1 MDTQLA
7 ILKLIDESCRKLSL
21 SDYGDIRWD
30 HGQQVRSIVLRGE
43 RGDRNVWS
51 EFLDML
57 RGDSNAASG
66 FYRLLGQLG
75 LVWYST
81 FHEREMVS
89 VPNGMLPFT
98 DEQEAEFLAAFEP
111 QPNAPRPP
119 SHKPDPMAGD
129 VMYVEWKPG
138 LTGHARIGRVRKS
151 GSGKTLYYFTYVL
164 TSLKGQGYKAN
175 YIDSESGM
183 EFWVSNCRKDGND
196 TLYPGLIE
204 VDPNAREEYWVKI
217 RDMPENIQVTSFRSE
232 GKHSKRRPN

>member
-21 SDYGDIRWD
+21 SDCGEITWD
-30 HGQQVRSIVLRGE
+30 HGQQIRSIVLRGE
-43 RGDRNVWS
+43 RGERDVWS

-75 LVWYST
+75 VVRYST
-81 FHEREMVS
+81 YHEREV
-89 VPNGMLPFT
+89 VTAPNGMLPFT
-98 DEQEAEFLAAFEP
+98 DEQETEFLAAFDT
-111 QPNAPRPP
+111 QPYAPNTP
-119 SHKPDPMAGD
+119 SQKPDPMAGE
-129 VMYVEWKPG
+129 VVYVEWKPG
-138 LTGHARIGRVRKS
+138 LAGHARIGRVRKS

-175 YIDSESGM
+175 YIDTESGM

-196 TLYPGLIE
+196 TLYPGIIE
-204 VDPNAREEYWVKI
+204 VDPNAREEYWVEI
-217 RDMPENIQVTSFRSE
+217 RGMPENAQVTSFRSE
-232 GKHSKRRPN
+232 GKYSKRRPT